1 MLSKISLQH
10 ILLVLWEPEYHPVYY
25 IISLSSILVTNM
37 WLCNVWFDVYFSLLA
52 SFYSLCH
59 VHITPIDLEIIML
72 IHLEQFSWCI
82 FHGVHNDSEFH
93 CPHNQSEHIY
103 FVWTLWWLAVFS
115 AMYTSFL
122 IVYLSFMSKLNESD
136 VEAKLN
142 ATLLLPIVAIT
153 VVSSSGHSIEL
164 DLPHVHQTVLT
175 MIVSFMLWSLSISM
189 AFMVMTLYMWRLII
203 HKIPPTNLIMTSFL
217 PWVSWVNHL
226 IAFIFSKQF
235 KQVYPRRI
243 TLRQNFIV
251 SFRICF
257 GVLLSFDISCV
268 LLPLLQSYLK

>member
-1 MLSKISLQH
+1 
-10 ILLVLWEPEYHPVYY
+10 
-25 IISLSSILVTNM
+25 
-37 WLCNVWFDVYFSLLA
+37 
-52 SFYSLCH
+52 
-59 VHITPIDLEIIML
+59 
-72 IHLEQFSWCI
+72 
-82 FHGVHNDSEFH
+82 
-93 CPHNQSEHIY
+93 
-103 FVWTLWWLAVFS
+103 
-115 AMYTSFL
+115 MYTSFL

-217 PWVSWVNHL
+217 PVGFLGQSSYSIYLFGNNLNKFIPENYFTAKFHCVFQDLFRCFYYHL
-226 IAFIFSKQF
+226 
-235 KQVYPRRI
+235 
-243 TLRQNFIV
+243 
-251 SFRICF
+251 
-257 GVLLSFDISCV
+257 DISCV

>member
-1 MLSKISLQH
+1 
-10 ILLVLWEPEYHPVYY
+10 
-25 IISLSSILVTNM
+25 
-37 WLCNVWFDVYFSLLA
+37 
-52 SFYSLCH
+52 
-59 VHITPIDLEIIML
+59 
-72 IHLEQFSWCI
+72 
-82 FHGVHNDSEFH
+82 
-93 CPHNQSEHIY
+93 
-103 FVWTLWWLAVFS
+103 
-115 AMYTSFL
+115 
-122 IVYLSFMSKLNESD
+122 MSKLNESD

-217 PWVSWVNHL
+217 PVGFLGQSSYSIYLFGNNLNKFIPEELLYGKISLCLSGFVSVFYYHL
-226 IAFIFSKQF
+226 
-235 KQVYPRRI
+235 
-243 TLRQNFIV
+243 
-251 SFRICF
+251 
-257 GVLLSFDISCV
+257 DILCV